1 MTVAPRSFGC
11 CSAHLWPIARPHIS
25 GRGSIPSICDVCLLR
40 RRARQFR
47 RFYAQG
53 LRSVELNWNE
63 QWAQHREAADQWAQV
78 VENFRSLRS
87 EDGSWPETHRSHLN
101 SAYWQAAREVVV
113 IPERRFNRLKRRYLR
128 KVALSELN
136 SAYPGCPIP
145 LLLAVL
151 TFRDAAGALRKHKSN
166 SSESSRPPLC
176 SLGAALTHTLI
187 GGVLRA
193 RYLGVNQ
200 ALFVTAPSGAGT
212 RGKCGTKGLR

>member
-1 MTVAPRSFGC
+1 VVMAEKEIERQYRV
-11 CSAHLWPIARPHIS
+11 
-25 GRGSIPSICDVCLLR
+25 
-40 RRARQFR
+40 ARQTLSIHAFLR
-47 RFYAQG
+47 DSFHAKLKTAQSILLGCSLVFCATAFAGDDLYRVLG
-53 LRSVELNWNE
+53 LTPSTSRVALGIASVIAFGVSILLLVVNWNE

-101 SAYWQAAREVVV
+101 SAYWRAAREVVV

-166 SSESSRPPLC
+166 SSE
-176 SLGAALTHTLI
+176 
-187 GGVLRA
+187 
-193 RYLGVNQ
+193 
-200 ALFVTAPSGAGT
+200 
-212 RGKCGTKGLR
+212 